1 VWILA
6 FIRYAYLVF
15 LLTFPLFAGEPVRTW
30 TSSDGRTLQ
39 AQFVESA
46 DGKVTIKMGSR
57 QFTLPLTR
65 FSQADQAYVA
75 GLSKQSNPV
84 NVPVTKAEPRDA
96 RKFYLEE
103 KDWEGYLLGG
113 AIVVDFSG
121 DIQIKA
127 PTPEGTEERYGP
139 DWKKPK
145 KSKS

>member
-1 VWILA
+1 
-6 FIRYAYLVF
+6 
-15 LLTFPLFAGEPVRTW
+15 LFAGEPVRTW
-30 TSSDGRTLQ
+30 TSSDGRTLK

-75 GLSKQSNPV
+75 GLSKQAKHV
-84 NVPVTKAEPRDA
+84 YVPVTKAEPRDA
-96 RKFYLEE
+96 RKFYVEE
-103 KDWEGYLLGG
+103 KDREGYLLGG

-139 DWKKPK
+139 DW
-145 KSKS
+145 